1 MLTTAAGMLITLCH
15 PALTA
20 PSLSYSPLQEESAS
34 WSWDSPSQKGAWPAE
49 SSTVPPIKATTANF
63 APEVM
68 AAWINFFKLML
79 DSIRQNCATPTLPP
93 LALAEVALP
102 TRIGMIAAQT
112 GQNFHLYLM
121 SVVCGHDRKTLVAS
135 D

>member
-1 MLTTAAGMLITLCH
+1 MIDFEKLMSAIPKVAVTPK
-15 PALTA
+15 PA
-20 PSLSYSPLQEESAS
+20 
-34 WSWDSPSQKGAWPAE
+34 DSRLVDELAKF
-49 SSTVPPIKATTANF
+49 KATTANF

-112 GQNFHLYLM
+112 GQNSHLYLM